1 MGLQVVALSNV
12 KPVACTG
19 GDECD
24 DTHWPV
30 GQSRRR
36 RDGMK
41 PGCYVAGRGG
51 KDTGFSIP
59 YSGYNAWRRELC
71 LIALAVEPEAVW
83 EHPRRFHRK
92 PFAELIDFP
101 DCGTFTI
108 GPTTSA
114 KLHADFV
121 AFAAKARK
129 HFLTKKASP
138 EPNVK
143 TQQGVSGK
151 DMGLAAAKKLT
162 KALGGS
168 TGKRLMRILPGCGT
182 YIASSAKRSRW
193 RATTAS

>member
-1 MGLQVVALSNV
+1 
-12 KPVACTG
+12 
-19 GDECD
+19 
-24 DTHWPV
+24 
-30 GQSRRR
+30 
-36 RDGMK
+36 MK

-71 LIALAVEPEAVW
+71 LMALAVEPEEVW

-121 AFAAKARK
+121 AFAAKA
-129 HFLTKKASP
+129 
-138 EPNVK
+138 
-143 TQQGVSGK
+143 
-151 DMGLAAAKKLT
+151 
-162 KALGGS
+162 
-168 TGKRLMRILPGCGT
+168 
-182 YIASSAKRSRW
+182 
-193 RATTAS
+193 